1 MLSSTATHRVLT
13 FSPISKLMKQ
23 NGNNLDDANRIFNYL
38 GWRTPA
44 WPSSGFNQNQKM
56 FLMFLK
62 LEKKPIT
69 KAVQKKFT
77 NYCEIRLLQKF
88 IALLRK
94 FNLCFQDGA
103 GKSGNQV
110 Y

>member
-13 FSPISKLMKQ
+13 FSPISNLMKQ
-23 NGNNLDDANRIFNYL
+23 NGNNLDDANRIFNYI

-44 WPSSGFNQNQKM
+44 WPSFGFNQNQKM

-94 FNLCFQDGA
+94 FNLRFQDGE